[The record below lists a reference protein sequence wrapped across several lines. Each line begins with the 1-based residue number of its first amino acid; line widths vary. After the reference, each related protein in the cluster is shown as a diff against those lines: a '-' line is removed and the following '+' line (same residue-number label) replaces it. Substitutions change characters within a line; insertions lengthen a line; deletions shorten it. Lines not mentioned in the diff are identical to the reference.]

1 MKLIRSLCFAILAA
15 TLVGFGIASSVPAA
29 DTPKSKLEEKKDLRL
44 KLKAALAKKQANAE
58 KPAPSTT
65 TVKSDDT
72 IQAPAKPYIKPIA
85 QPMSD
90 VIRFLDEQ
98 INAKLTAEK
107 LTPSGPANDAE
118 FLRRVYLDLTGVI
131 PTVEQTRT
139 FLDDKDSAKRAKLI
153 DELLA
158 SPNYGQHQADIWQA
172 KLMSRDSNN
181 RFVQRD
187 PFIDWIAASFNKN
200 TPWDQFVTQL
210 VTATG
215 TVESNPE
222 VTYFFMNRSVD
233 KLTDSVGQ
241 HFLGLQIMCA
251 QCHNHPFTTTKQ
263 TEYWGMAAFFNN
275 VSIDRPQNANKGGDN
290 MKIGVREGNGPS
302 RTKEFFP
309 ESTKKVAPKF
319 LEGDEPKLSASEPHR
334 PALAK
339 WLTSGANPYF
349 AKAMVNRTWAQ
360 LFGSGVVNP
369 VDDMH
374 VDNLPS
380 HPELLATLATQF
392 IATGFDVKQL
402 YRTICNSQAYQR
414 TSKPS
419 AGNETDHKLFSHM
432 TVKVLMPEQLFDS
445 LKSIT
450 NFTTPAKPG
459 GKLQAALGRGP
470 VTPRDSF
477 VQFFLAGAEHAN
489 TTEYEAGIPQAL
501 RLMNSRIAGNP
512 AAAKAFVKPGAKPAE
527 IIEEMY
533 LAVLSRRPTPD
544 EVTKLTDYLSSNTTT
559 GYADV
564 LWVLLN
570 SSEFTLVR

>member
-1 MKLIRSLCFAILAA
+1 
-15 TLVGFGIASSVPAA
+15 
-29 DTPKSKLEEKKDLRL
+29 
-44 KLKAALAKKQANAE
+44 
-58 KPAPSTT
+58 
-65 TVKSDDT
+65 
-72 IQAPAKPYIKPIA
+72 
-85 QPMSD
+85 
-90 VIRFLDEQ
+90 
-98 INAKLTAEK
+98 
-107 LTPSGPANDAE
+107 
-118 FLRRVYLDLTGVI
+118 
-131 PTVEQTRT
+131 
-139 FLDDKDSAKRAKLI
+139 
-153 DELLA
+153 
-158 SPNYGQHQADIWQA
+158 
-172 KLMSRDSNN
+172 
-181 RFVQRD
+181 
-187 PFIDWIAASFNKN
+187 
-200 TPWDQFVTQL
+200 
-210 VTATG
+210 
-215 TVESNPE
+215 
-222 VTYFFMNRSVD
+222 MN
-233 KLTDSVGQ
+233 
-241 HFLGLQIMCA
+241 I
-251 QCHNHPFTTTKQ
+251 
-263 TEYWGMAAFFNN
+263 
-275 VSIDRPQNANKGGDN
+275 NKGGDN
-290 MKIGVREGNGPS
+290 TKIGVREGNGPS

-319 LEGDEPKLSASEPHR
+319 LEGAEPKLSASEPHR

-339 WLTSGANPYF
+339 WLTSAENPYF

-380 HPELLATLATQF
+380 HPELLATLANQF

-419 AGNETDHKLFSHM
+419 AGNETDRKLFSHM

-450 NFTTPAKPG
+450 NFTAPAKPG
-459 GKLQAALGRGP
+459 AKLQAALGRGP

-512 AAAKAFVKPGAKPAE
+512 AAAKAFVKPGAKPPE

-544 EVTKLTDYLSSNTTT
+544 EVTKLTDYLKSNTAT
-559 GYADV
+559 GYPDV

>member
-1 MKLIRSLCFAILAA
+1 MKLIRALCFAVLAA

-29 DTPKSKLEEKKDLRL
+29 DTPKSKLEEKKELRL
-44 KLKAALAKKQANAE
+44 KLKAALAKKQADAD
-58 KPAPSTT
+58 KPASPKT
-65 TVKSDDT
+65 TVKSDDA
-72 IQAPAKPYIKPIA
+72 IHAPAKPYIKPIA

-98 INAKLTAEK
+98 INTKLTAEK

-131 PTVEQTRT
+131 PTAEQTRT

-172 KLMSRDSNN
+172 KLTSRDSNN

-187 PFIDWIAASFNKN
+187 PFIDWIAACFNKN
-200 TPWDQFVTQL
+200 VPWDQFVTQL

-222 VTYFFMNRSVD
+222 VTYFFMNRSAD

-263 TEYWGMAAFFNN
+263 TEYWGMAAFFSK
-275 VSIDRPQNANKGGDN
+275 VSIDRPMNVNKGGDST
-290 MKIGVREGNGPS
+290 KIGVREGNGPS

-309 ESTKKVAPKF
+309 ESTKKVAPKY
-319 LEGDEPKLSASEPHR
+319 LEGEEPKLSSSEPYR

-380 HPELLATLATQF
+380 HPELLATLANQF

-419 AGNETDHKLFSHM
+419 AGNETDRKLFSHM

-512 AAAKAFVKPGAKPAE
+512 AAAKAFVKPGAKPPE

-544 EVTKLTDYLSSNTTT
+544 EVAKLTDYLKANTTT

>member
-1 MKLIRSLCFAILAA
+1 MKLIRALCFAVLAA

-29 DTPKSKLEEKKDLRL
+29 DTPKSKLEEKKELRL
-44 KLKAALAKKQANAE
+44 KLKAALAKKQADAD
-58 KPAPSTT
+58 KPASPKT

-72 IQAPAKPYIKPIA
+72 IHAPAKPYTKPIA

-90 VIRFLDEQ
+90 VIRFIDEQ
-98 INAKLTAEK
+98 ITTKLTSEK

-131 PTVEQTRT
+131 PTVEQTRA

-158 SPNYGQHQADIWQA
+158 SPNYGLHQADIWQA

-200 TPWDQFVTQL
+200 VPWDQFVTQL

-222 VTYFFMNRSVD
+222 VTYFFMNRSAD

-263 TEYWGMAAFFNN
+263 TEYWGMAAFFSK
-275 VSIDRPQNANKGGDN
+275 VSIDRPMNVNKGGDN
-290 MKIGVREGNGPS
+290 TKIGVREGTGPS

-309 ESTKKVAPKF
+309 ESTKKVAPKY
-319 LEGDEPKLSASEPHR
+319 LEGDEPKLSSSEPYR

-450 NFTTPAKPG
+450 NFTAPAKPG
-459 GKLQAALGRGP
+459 GKLQAALGRGQ

-512 AAAKAFVKPGAKPAE
+512 AAAKAFVKPGAKPPE

-544 EVTKLTDYLSSNTTT
+544 EVTKLTEYLSSNAAT

>member
-1 MKLIRSLCFAILAA
+1 MKLIRALCFAVLAA

-29 DTPKSKLEEKKDLRL
+29 DTPKSKLEEKKEMRL
-44 KLKAALAKKQANAE
+44 KLKAALAKKQADAD
-58 KPAPSTT
+58 KPASPKT

-72 IQAPAKPYIKPIA
+72 IHAPAKPYTKPIA

-90 VIRFLDEQ
+90 VIRFIDEQ
-98 INAKLTAEK
+98 ITTKLTSEK

-131 PTVEQTRT
+131 PTAEQTRT

-153 DELLA
+153 DDLLA

-200 TPWDQFVTQL
+200 VPWDQFVTQL

-222 VTYFFMNRSVD
+222 VTYFFMNRSAD

-263 TEYWGMAAFFNN
+263 TEYWGMAAFFSK
-275 VSIDRPQNANKGGDN
+275 VSIDRPMNVNKGGDN
-290 MKIGVREGNGPS
+290 TKIGVREGTGPS

-309 ESTKKVAPKF
+309 ESTKKVAPKY
-319 LEGDEPKLSASEPHR
+319 LEGEEPKLSSSEPYR

-360 LFGSGVVNP
+360 LFGNGIVNP

-374 VDNLPS
+374 ADNLPS
-380 HPELLATLATQF
+380 HPELLATLADQF

-432 TVKVLMPEQLFDS
+432 AVKVLMPEQLFDS

-459 GKLQAALGRGP
+459 AKLQAALGRGP

-512 AAAKAFVKPGAKPAE
+512 AAAKAFVKPGAKPPE

-544 EVTKLTDYLSSNTTT
+544 EVAKLTDYLKSNTAT
-559 GYADV
+559 GYPDV

>member
-1 MKLIRSLCFAILAA
+1 MKLIRSLCFAVLAA

-29 DTPKSKLEEKKDLRL
+29 DTPKTKLEEKKEMRL
-44 KLKAALAKKQANAE
+44 KLKAALAKKAANAE
-58 KPAPSTT
+58 KPASPTT

-72 IQAPAKPYIKPIA
+72 TEGPAKPFVKPIA

-153 DELLA
+153 DDLLA

-172 KLMSRDSNN
+172 KLMTRDSNN
-181 RFVQRD
+181 RFVMRD

-222 VTYFFMNRSVD
+222 VTYFLMNRSVD

-275 VSIDRPQNANKGGDN
+275 VSIDRPMNVNKGGDN
-290 MKIGVREGNGPS
+290 TKIGVREGNGPS

-319 LEGDEPKLSASEPHR
+319 LEGAEPKLSASEPHR

-339 WLTSGANPYF
+339 WLTSAENPYF

-380 HPELLATLATQF
+380 HPELLATLANQF

-432 TVKVLMPEQLFDS
+432 AVKVLMPEQLFDS

-450 NFTTPAKPG
+450 NFTAPAKPG

-512 AAAKAFVKPGAKPAE
+512 SAAKAFVKPGAKPPE

-544 EVTKLTDYLSSNTTT
+544 EVTKLTDYLKSNTAT
-559 GYADV
+559 GYPDV